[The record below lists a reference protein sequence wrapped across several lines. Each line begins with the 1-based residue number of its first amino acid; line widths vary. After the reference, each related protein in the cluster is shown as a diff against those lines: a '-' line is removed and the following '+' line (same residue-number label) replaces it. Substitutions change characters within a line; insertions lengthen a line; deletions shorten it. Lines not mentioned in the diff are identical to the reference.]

1 VPFTLGASHST
12 LKVRTILDSIMGM
25 LWGSRARPR
34 VLATLAIVLL
44 AACRAPAAGDQGAI
58 SVVASFYPL
67 FEVADRVGGS
77 RAAVTN
83 LTPAGVEPHD
93 LELTTREVDA
103 LLDADVVLYLG
114 GGFQPA
120 IEDVLADREGVT
132 VDLLEAGPMT
142 SGHDPHI
149 WLDPHVMLAIVDR
162 VKSAMAGAD
171 PPGAPTYRAN
181 AEAYRT
187 ELEGLAEEFDTRLA
201 DCDRDIIVTSHDAF
215 GHLARRYGLRQEA
228 ITGVSPESE
237 PDPRRLDE
245 VASLVE
251 AEGVTT
257 IFTETLVSPAVAE
270 TLAGEAGVRTAV
282 LDPIEGLTAEQEA
295 AGEDYPSVMRR
306 NLAELRE
313 ALGCD

>member
-1 VPFTLGASHST
+1 MTLGN
-12 LKVRTILDSIMGM
+12 
-25 LWGSRARPR
+25 RARPWVPA
-34 VLATLAIVLL
+34 VLTIVLL

-58 SVVASFYPL
+58 SAVASFYPL
-67 FEVADRVGGS
+67 FEVADRIGGN

-103 LLDADVVLYLG
+103 LLDADVVL
-114 GGFQPA
+114 A
-120 IEDVLADREGVT
+120 IT
-132 VDLLEAGPMT
+132 
-142 SGHDPHI
+142 
-149 WLDPHVMLAIVDR
+149 DR
-162 VKSAMAGAD
+162 VESEMVRAD

-181 AEAYRT
+181 AAAYRT
-187 ELEGLAEEFDTRLA
+187 DLEGVAEDFDTGLAE
-201 DCDRDIIVTSHDAF
+201 CDRDIIVTSHDAF

-228 ITGVSPESE
+228 ITGLSPESE

-245 VASLVE
+245 LASLVE

-295 AGEDYPSVMRR
+295 AGEDYASVMRR
-306 NLAELRE
+306 
-313 ALGCD
+313 

>member
-1 VPFTLGASHST
+1 
-12 LKVRTILDSIMGM
+12 
-25 LWGSRARPR
+25 
-34 VLATLAIVLL
+34 
-44 AACRAPAAGDQGAI
+44 
-58 SVVASFYPL
+58 VVASFYPL
-67 FEVADRVGGS
+67 FELAERVGGD

-103 LLDADVVLYLG
+103 LLDADVVFYLG

-120 IEDVLADREGVT
+120 IEDALVDREGVT
-132 VDLLEAGPMT
+132 VDLLRSGPAAT
-142 SGHDPHI
+142 WEDDPHV
-149 WLDPHVMLAIVDR
+149 WLDPRVMLDLLDR
-162 VKSAMAGAD
+162 VETAMALAD
-171 PPGAPTYRAN
+171 PPGAPTYEGN

-187 ELEGLAEEFDTRLA
+187 ELEGLAQDFDTGLA
-201 DCDRDIIVTSHDAF
+201 QCDRDIIVTSHDAF
-215 GHLARRYGLRQEA
+215 GHLARRYGLHQEA
-228 ITGVSPESE
+228 ITGLSPESE

-245 VASLVE
+245 LVGLVE

-270 TLAGEAGVRTAV
+270 TLAREAGVRTAV
-282 LDPIEGLTAEQEA
+282 LDPLEGLTAEQEA
-295 AGEDYPSVMRR
+295 AGEDYASVMRR

>member
-1 VPFTLGASHST
+1 MALGN
-12 LKVRTILDSIMGM
+12 
-25 LWGSRARPR
+25 RARPG
-34 VLATLAIVLL
+34 VPAVLAIVLL
-44 AACRAPAAGDQGAI
+44 AACRAPAAGDRGAI

-67 FEVADRVGGS
+67 FEVADRIGGN

-120 IEDVLADREGVT
+120 IEDVLADRKGVT
-132 VDLLEAGPMT
+132 VDLLEAGPT
-142 SGHDPHI
+142 TGQDPHI
-149 WLDPHVMLAIVDR
+149 WLDPRVMLAIADR
-162 VKSAMAGAD
+162 VESALVRAD

-181 AEAYRT
+181 AAAYRT
-187 ELEGLAEEFDTRLA
+187 ELEGVAEDFDTGLAE
-201 DCDRDIIVTSHDAF
+201 CDRNILVTSHDAF

-228 ITGVSPESE
+228 ITGLSPESE

-245 VASLVE
+245 LASLVE

-295 AGEDYPSVMRR
+295 AGEDYASVMRR
-306 NLAELRE
+306 NLAELQE

>member
-1 VPFTLGASHST
+1 MMSMVLGNRVRPWVPAVLG
-12 LKVRTILDSIMGM
+12 
-25 LWGSRARPR
+25 
-34 VLATLAIVLL
+34 IVLL
-44 AACRAPAAGDQGAI
+44 TACRSPAAGDQGTI

-67 FEVADRVGGS
+67 FEVADHVGGS

-120 IEDVLADREGVT
+120 IEDLLAERAGVT
-132 VDLLEAGPMT
+132 VDLLEVGPTT

-149 WLDPHVMLAIVDR
+149 WLDPRVMLAIVDR
-162 VKSAMAGAD
+162 VKSAMATAD

-181 AEAYRT
+181 ASAYRT
-187 ELEGLAEEFDTRLA
+187 QLEAVAEDFDTGLA
-201 DCDRDIIVTSHDAF
+201 DCDRGIIVTSHDAF

-228 ITGVSPESE
+228 ITGLSPESE

-245 VASLVE
+245 LASLVE

-282 LDPIEGLTAEQEA
+282 LDPIEGLTAEQDA
-295 AGEDYPSVMRR
+295 AGEDYASVMRR